1 MGKFNF
7 KDEIDFESTKNAVE
21 TFYSTVGQIYCPYFK
36 EKIAF
41 NAKGLRHLKFKSDQV
56 ARTQE
61 DQYARLKLLKFA
73 PTIIQDSKTLQG
85 ICEIQRFE
93 MQNMNSR
100 WDKVLKLVT
109 YYEFVAVIENI
120 RAKVI
125 VKMIS
130 GGQRHFLSI
139 IPYWRI
145 DKTNSKRILHN
156 LSQEAD

>member
-7 KDEIDFESTKNAVE
+7 KDEIDFESTKNAAE

-36 EKIAF
+36 EMIAF

-85 ICEIQRFE
+85 ICEIRRFE
-93 MQNMNSR
+93 VQNINSR
-100 WDKVLKLVT
+100 WDTVLKPVT
-109 YYEFVAVIENI
+109 YYEFIAVIENI

-130 GGQRHFLSI
+130 GGQRHFWSI